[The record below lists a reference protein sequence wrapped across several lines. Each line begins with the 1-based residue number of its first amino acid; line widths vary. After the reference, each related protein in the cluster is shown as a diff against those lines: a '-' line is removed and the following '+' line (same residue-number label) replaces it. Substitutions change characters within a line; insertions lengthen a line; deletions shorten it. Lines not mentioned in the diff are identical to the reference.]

1 MPDSVNER
9 STTASTAEILKRV
22 EALAPLIEGQ
32 AAASE
37 DQGHLTDLMVESL
50 HGQKMF
56 RLLLPKPYG
65 GEEVTPATFMQAI
78 EAVAQL
84 DASTAWC
91 LCQQNGCSMSAAI
104 ADPDIAA
111 LIWGDDPAG
120 ALTTTEGPGRSRAR
134 DTRRSGIDD
143 GRLVDYCRL
152 YAPDCV
158 SYSRRSRT

>member
-1 MPDSVNER
+1 MPDSIDTW

-84 DASTAWC
+84 DQV
-91 LCQQNGCSMSAAI
+91 LHQGG
-104 ADPDIAA
+104 
-111 LIWGDDPAG
+111 LGVV
-120 ALTTTEGPGRSRAR
+120 EVR
-134 DTRRSGIDD
+134 D
-143 GRLVDYCRL
+143 RL
-152 YAPDCV
+152 
-158 SYSRRSRT
+158 